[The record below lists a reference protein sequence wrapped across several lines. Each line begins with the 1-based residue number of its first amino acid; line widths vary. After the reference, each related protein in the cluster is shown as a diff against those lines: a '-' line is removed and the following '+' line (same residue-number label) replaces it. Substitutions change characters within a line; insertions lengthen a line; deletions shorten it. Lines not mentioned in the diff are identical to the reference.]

1 MKPDIFLRPLAL
13 EDAETSFH
21 WRNDPE
27 IWKYTKFNLSGQITL
42 EMEQEWL
49 LATLKQQ
56 DQKRYAICLKDTGAY
71 IGNIQLLEVDGEK
84 AVFHLFIGETS
95 CWGKGI
101 GKEATRLLLDYAF
114 YDLGLQRVDLEVNK
128 DNIAAIRIYT
138 SWGFTTVGHA
148 SSFNRMSIS
157 KTTYTRQHLNQ
168 IL

>member
-1 MKPDIFLRPLAL
+1 MKPNIFLRPLVL

-27 IWKYTKFNLSGQITL
+27 IWKYTKFNSSGKITL
-42 EMEQEWL
+42 EMEQQWL
-49 LATLKQQ
+49 SATLEQE

-71 IGNIQLLEVDGEK
+71 IGNIQLLEIDGEK
-84 AVFHLFIGETS
+84 AIFHLFIGEVS

-114 YDLGLQRVDLEVNK
+114 FDLGLERVELEVNQ

-138 SWGFTTVGHA
+138 SWGFAKVGHA
-148 SSFNRMSIS
+148 LSFNRMSIN
-157 KTTYTRQHLNQ
+157 KTTYTRQHLKQ